1 MIQTHKLFKLFK
13 RWLSNFTLCS
23 EPLPHVHI
31 HRNCCQAA
39 GSHQSLHITKNHTT
53 TMKKSSDPRVA
64 TLAGA
69 IGGGLEASF
78 TWPTEF
84 AKTQMQ
90 LQKVTAS
97 GEVLPAPGHPRV
109 YKNAIDCGRSVIKRQ
124 VCALRHSSLG
134 ALPHPAIPLTAT

>member
-1 MIQTHKLFKLFK
+1 
-13 RWLSNFTLCS
+13 
-23 EPLPHVHI
+23 
-31 HRNCCQAA
+31 
-39 GSHQSLHITKNHTT
+39 
-53 TMKKSSDPRVA
+53 MKKSSDPRVA

-124 VCALRHSSLG
+124 VCVSHHSSLG
-134 ALPHPAIPLTAT
+134 ARTATQPATPLTAT

>member
-1 MIQTHKLFKLFK
+1 
-13 RWLSNFTLCS
+13 
-23 EPLPHVHI
+23 
-31 HRNCCQAA
+31 
-39 GSHQSLHITKNHTT
+39 
-53 TMKKSSDPRVA
+53 MKKSSDPRVA